1 MYISEL
7 MKIYLSK
14 IEYRIIAEKE
24 VHSLGLISSETS
36 FSICSFIEDKKYI
49 GLVTKQAKFST
60 EISKTAKISELAY
73 IGISKVLLCT
83 W

>member
-49 GLVTKQAKFST
+49 GLVTK
-60 EISKTAKISELAY
+60 
-73 IGISKVLLCT
+73 
-83 W
+83 